1 MLSIIAHQNPFTS
14 KPGTILAVRRIKR
27 ALMTNVKIPRARMFI
42 GSVRR
47 IRIGLRTA
55 FTIPKTKAA
64 TNAAV
69 KDATCTPGNR
79 YAATKTTIADIIQLI
94 KIFIFILVPSYL
106 VLV

>member
-27 ALMTNVKIPRARMFI
+27 ALMTNVKIPRVRMFI
-42 GSVRR
+42 G
-47 IRIGLRTA
+47 RIGLRTA